1 MFHGYKLKLAVSGK
15 GGVGKSTIAGVLAQ
29 MFSDDGY
36 VVTAIDC
43 DPDANLASVL
53 GCESPKPISELRDLI
68 RERAG
73 EQGGVFKV
81 NPDVDDVADRYG
93 VDCGGVR
100 LLAMGTIKRGG
111 ENCMCPSSA
120 FLTALLR
127 HSLRSSEV
135 LIMDLEAGIE
145 HLGRG
150 TSKYVDVLLVVVE
163 PGQRS
168 IDTLRRIKRLAAD
181 LDIKKVISVLN
192 KDSGDDRARELV
204 EDTGVPLLSRIPFD
218 PKLVEADIRGKPP
231 IKSGGPAVEA
241 IRELKD
247 SIVREI

>member
-1 MFHGYKLKLAVSGK
+1 MLRGYKLKLAVSGK

-29 MFSDDGY
+29 MLYEDGY
-36 VVTAIDC
+36 TVTAIDC

-53 GCESPKPISELRDLI
+53 GCENPKPISELRDLI

-73 EQGGVFKV
+73 EPGGAFKV
-81 NPDVDDVADRYG
+81 NPEVDDIAERYG
-93 VDCGGVR
+93 VDCSGVR
-100 LLAMGTIKRGG
+100 LLAMGTIERGG
-111 ENCMCPSSA
+111 EGCMCPSSA

-127 HSLRSSEV
+127 HSLRSSDV
-135 LIMDLEAGIE
+135 LVMDMEAGIE

-168 IDTLRRIKRLAAD
+168 IDTLRKIKRLAAD

-192 KDSGDDRARELV
+192 KDRGDDRARELV
-204 EDTGVPLLSRIPFD
+204 EDTGVPLLSCIPFD
-218 PKLVEADIRGKPP
+218 PKLVEADILGKPP
-231 IKSGGPAVEA
+231 IESGGPAVEA

-247 SIVREI
+247 RVVEGI